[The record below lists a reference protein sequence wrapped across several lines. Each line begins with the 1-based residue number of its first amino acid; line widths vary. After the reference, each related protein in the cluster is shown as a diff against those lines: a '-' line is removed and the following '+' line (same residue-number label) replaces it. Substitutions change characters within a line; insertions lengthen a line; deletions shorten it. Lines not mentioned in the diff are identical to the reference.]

1 MLSFKPIA
9 TALLLTGSAPLIAG
23 NLAEVIQTGD
33 ANLAEQI
40 QQGSNLQSF
49 IAQYGH
55 QNSAHTDQS
64 GPGLYTLHASVTQ
77 YGASNSTDI
86 RQSHTREAGN
96 VSAQVEQSGY
106 LNTVVLE
113 QVNAGMNAVI
123 YQQGANNTV
132 HASQTYVANTLS
144 VESIGQ
150 DNRVNALQDGLGTAS
165 IVQDGTANEV
175 QVEQISLGPGHEQA
189 RVVQQGSGNRV
200 DIYQLSGRYP
210 AGTADL
216 HQIGDRNSADIE
228 TDSRGHITFVQ
239 QGTGNELSADVAAS
253 EVTGQSIGDF
263 NRVEISSLTMFRN
276 SLTIDQVGSEN
287 FINARQN
294 LEYHTADI
302 SQVGNLNI
310 AHLNQYMGGNYG
322 SPTQATIAQRGNG
335 NSASVT
341 QLGSY

>member
-1 MLSFKPIA
+1 MFSLKPIA

-40 QQGSNLQSF
+40 QQGSNLQSV
-49 IAQYGH
+49 IEQYGH
-55 QNSAHTDQS
+55 QNSAHTDQT
-64 GPGLYTLHASVTQ
+64 GPGLYTLQASVTQ
-77 YGASNSTDI
+77 YGASNSTDV

-96 VSAQVEQSGY
+96 VTAQVEQSGY

-113 QVNAGMNAVI
+113 QVDAGMNAVI

-132 HASQTYVANTLS
+132 NASQTYVGNTLT
-144 VESIGQ
+144 VESVGQ
-150 DNRVNALQDGLGTAS
+150 NNQVNALQDGLGTAS

-175 QVEQISLGPGHEQA
+175 QLEQISFGPGSEKA
-189 RVVQQGSGNRV
+189 WVVQQGSGNRV
-200 DIYQLSGRYP
+200 DIYQRSGRYP

-216 HQIGDRNSADIE
+216 QQIGDQNTADIH
-228 TDSRGHITFVQ
+228 TNDRGHFTFVQ
-239 QGTGNELSADVAAS
+239 QGIGNELSADVAAS

-263 NRVEISSLTMFRN
+263 NRVEISSKTMFDN

-287 FINARQN
+287 AIDAYQSLLYHNA
-294 LEYHTADI
+294 EI
-302 SQVGNLNI
+302 SQFGNLNA
-310 AHLNQYMGGNYG
+310 AHLHQYMGGDYG
-322 SPTQATIAQRGNG
+322 APNQATIAQRGNG
-335 NSASVT
+335 NTASVT